1 MFKGTHGTIFVKTL
15 QIQVLTVLNV
25 SLFRMDILQ
34 MYSSSYTRYLA
45 AF

>member
-15 QIQVLTVLNV
+15 QIQVLTILNV